1 MAHREKPKLQSITT
15 ADILRKLKQV
25 ITEKGGDNT
34 EFFYLYISTAG
45 VEQRRKPKRTQP
57 HLEGQQ
63 QLSFTP
69 QRNRTD
75 PADDDDTD
83 SDQDDST
90 SDQNLDI
97 DDQHDE
103 IDNQEDG
110 MDDQSRQGS
119 TNIASSSSQPSA
131 ASLLSRSLKEDK
143 IRQEAMIYVHN
154 TILPLILE
162 PEGWKKVVDKDTKLT
177 YRALYFNII
186 KKHSGEDVQA
196 SYIPRVGM
204 IRHKISKKVQELK
217 DERRVNFKINSLL
230 SKPFLYDEEALAEQT
245 MRATQ
250 TQPPG
255 MKQRTMDDYQ

>member
-1 MAHREKPKLQSITT
+1 MAHREKPKLQSILL
-15 ADILRKLKQV
+15 LRKLKQV
-25 ITEKGGDNT
+25 TEKGGDNT
-34 EFFYLYISTAG
+34 EFFYLYVSTAG

-63 QLSFTP
+63 HLPFTP

-75 PADDDDTD
+75 PVDDDNTD
-83 SDQDDST
+83 SDQDDNQDDST

-97 DDQHDE
+97 DAQFDE
-103 IDNQEDG
+103 IDEQEDG

-131 ASLLSRSLKEDK
+131 ASLLSRSLTQDK

-186 KKHSGEDVQA
+186 KKHPGEDVQA
-196 SYIPRVGM
+196 TYIPRVGM
-204 IRHKISKKVQELK
+204 IRHKIAKKVQELK
-217 DERRVNFKINSLL
+217 DERQVNFKINSLL

-255 MKQRTMDDYQ
+255 MKQRTLDDYQ